1 MRRLVALSEAAL
13 SSRRSPLGA
22 RSLAS
27 SSGSFASSPEA
38 ASSSSASSSSSSSP
52 VGFAWDDEGEVSAL
66 RARLRAA
73 LADRRSSA
81 SLASTSGS
89 GFGVG
94 FGGRFG
100 YGATPPW
107 DATSSSA
114 RPSSDAGDS
123 PTASPAY
130 DPSAFD
136 EYFAWRPALVLRRAL
151 EIALRLGDV
160 GARVYVKRGDI
171 QDRAARLRRHL
182 TALGPAFVKLGQVL
196 STRADVLPASYCREL
211 AELQDNLPPAPR
223 EHAAALLEREMGG
236 VPVASLF
243 AHELPP
249 EPVAAASLAQVYRAR
264 LRDGPEV
271 AVKLQRPG
279 LAAAVALDATIL
291 RAMAR
296 VARTLFPLRSDVV
309 GIVDELVGRIFDEM
323 DYVAEAAS
331 ATRFAAEYAGD
342 GGAGAGLAGL
352 VRAPRIVPELSTR
365 AVLVME
371 WIDGARLTDVDAM
384 LASGLAPKDALD
396 RGVRCSLHQ
405 LLGTGFMH
413 SDPHPGNLVV
423 ARDGALVY
431 LDFGMVVEVPETAR
445 RAMIRGLVGFVNRD
459 AASLV
464 DDLAVLDFLP
474 AETNRAAAA
483 EALDAVFH
491 GVAGESEGDS
501 ESSSDA
507 SAYVGGSMPTG
518 SAVRGTNDFLG
529 VVSQLTTAL
538 AAHGFRLPPYFAR
551 VLRALA
557 ALEGTATGIDP
568 DFRVIERAYPHVL
581 ARVVADRSPEMRE
594 VLRRLVLEED
604 GVSVR
609 WSRVR
614 RLASAYAAAEASD
627 ADAPK
632 NAEEKKTKETKET
645 KETCAVTRAVRCAAE
660 TAAGV
665 FEGARAVA
673 AGTGPESASANL
685 DDSDSDS
692 DSAAAEAVRD
702 AARYVMSPDGAALRA
717 GLVRDFLDASDAG
730 IAALADEAA
739 GAGVSG
745 SISVSSEF
753 EELAR
758 LAEAG
763 RRAYLRAPR
772 TWAPVLAET
781 LTRPEAVEMAAR
793 VAEGLGERATCENAR
808 LVARKVVAEVA
819 RNM

>member
-13 SSRRSPLGA
+13 PSRRSPLRA
-22 RSLAS
+22 RASAS
-27 SSGSFASSPEA
+27 SSGSFASSPRA
-38 ASSSSASSSSSSSP
+38 ASSSSASSSSSP
-52 VGFAWDDEGEVSAL
+52 GGFAWDDEGEVSAL

-73 LADRRSSA
+73 LAERRSSA
-81 SLASTSGS
+81 SLASTAGS

-114 RPSSDAGDS
+114 RLSSDARAS

-236 VPVASLF
+236 VPVASIF
-243 AHELPP
+243 AREFPP

-296 VARTLFPLRSDVV
+296 VARTLLPLRSDVV

-331 ATRFAAEYAGD
+331 AERFAAAYAVD

-371 WIDGARLTDVDAM
+371 WIDGARLTDVDA
-384 LASGLAPKDALD
+384 LFASGLTPRDALD

-405 LLGTGFMH
+405 LLGAGFMH

-431 LDFGMVVEVPETAR
+431 LDFGMVVEIPETAR

-464 DDLAVLDFLP
+464 DDLADLRFLP
-474 AETNRAAAA
+474 ETTNRAAAA
-483 EALDAVFH
+483 EALAAVFH
-491 GVAGESEGDS
+491 GVAGDATGDS
-501 ESSSDA
+501 ETTDR
-507 SAYVGGSMPTG
+507 GSMPTG

-538 AAHGFRLPPYFAR
+538 ATHGFRLPPYFAR

-568 DFRVIERAYPHVL
+568 NFKVIERAYPHVL
-581 ARVVADRSPEMRE
+581 ARVVADRSPEMRD

-604 GVSVR
+604 GASVR
-609 WSRVR
+609 WNRVR
-614 RLASAYAAAEASD
+614 RVASAFAAASAAEDHASD
-627 ADAPK
+627 
-632 NAEEKKTKETKET
+632 EEDTKKTETKEE
-645 KETCAVTRAVRCAAE
+645 KETCAMTRAVTDAVRCAAE
-660 TAAGV
+660 TAAGAAI
-665 FEGARAVA
+665 GARAVA
-673 AGTGPESASANL
+673 FGTESERATREDDDEDSA
-685 DDSDSDS
+685 
-692 DSAAAEAVRD
+692 AAAEAVRD
-702 AARYVMSPDGAALRA
+702 AARYVLSPEGAALRA
-717 GLVRDFLDASDAG
+717 GMVRDFLDASDAG
-730 IAALADEAA
+730 IAALADETTVA
-739 GAGVSG
+739 GAAAA
-745 SISVSSEF
+745 SEF
-753 EELAR
+753 RELAR

-772 TWAPVLAET
+772 TWAPVFAET
-781 LTRPEAVEMAAR
+781 AARVETVEMVVR
-793 VAEGLGERATCENAR
+793 VAEGLGARATCENAR
-808 LVARKVVAEVA
+808 LVARRVAAEMA
-819 RNM
+819 RNA

>member
-1 MRRLVALSEAAL
+1 M
-13 SSRRSPLGA
+13 
-22 RSLAS
+22 
-27 SSGSFASSPEA
+27 
-38 ASSSSASSSSSSSP
+38 
-52 VGFAWDDEGEVSAL
+52 DDEGEVSAL

-73 LADRRSSA
+73 LAKRRSSA
-81 SLASTSGS
+81 SLASTAGS

-114 RPSSDAGDS
+114 RLSSDARAS

-211 AELQDNLPPAPR
+211 AELQDNLPPRPANTPPPSRARDGRRARRLHLRARIPR
-223 EHAAALLEREMGG
+223 TRR
-236 VPVASLF
+236 
-243 AHELPP
+243 
-249 EPVAAASLAQVYRAR
+249 AASLAQVYRAR

-296 VARTLFPLRSDVV
+296 VARTLLPLRSDVV

-331 ATRFAAEYAGD
+331 AERFAAAYAVD

-352 VRAPRIVPELSTR
+352 IRAPRIVPELSTR

-371 WIDGARLTDVDAM
+371 WIDGARLTDVDA
-384 LASGLAPKDALD
+384 LFASGLTPKDALD

-431 LDFGMVVEVPETAR
+431 LDFGMVVEIPETAR

-464 DDLAVLDFLP
+464 DDLADLRFLP
-474 AETNRAAAA
+474 ETTNRAAAA
-483 EALDAVFH
+483 EALAAVFH
-491 GVAGESEGDS
+491 GVAGDATGDS
-501 ESSSDA
+501 ETTDR
-507 SAYVGGSMPTG
+507 GSMPTG

-538 AAHGFRLPPYFAR
+538 ATHGFRLPPYFAR

-568 DFRVIERAYPHVL
+568 NFKVIERAYPHVL
-581 ARVVADRSPEMRE
+581 ARVVADRSPEMRD

-604 GVSVR
+604 GASVR
-609 WSRVR
+609 WNRVR
-614 RLASAYAAAEASD
+614 RVASAFAAVSAAEEHASD
-627 ADAPK
+627 EEETK
-632 NAEEKKTKETKET
+632 KTETKEEKKTR
-645 KETCAVTRAVRCAAE
+645 ETCAMTRAVMDAVRCAVE
-660 TAAGV
+660 TAAGAAI
-665 FEGARAVA
+665 GARAVA
-673 AGTGPESASANL
+673 FGTESERATRE
-685 DDSDSDS
+685 DDGEDAA
-692 DSAAAEAVRD
+692 AAAEAVRD
-702 AARYVMSPDGAALRA
+702 AARYVLAPEGAALRA
-717 GLVRDFLDASDAG
+717 GMVRDFLDASDAG
-730 IAALADEAA
+730 IAALEDETTVA
-739 GAGVSG
+739 GAAAA
-745 SISVSSEF
+745 SEF
-753 EELAR
+753 RELAR

-772 TWAPVLAET
+772 TWAPVFAET
-781 LTRPEAVEMAAR
+781 AARVETVEMVVR
-793 VAEGLGERATCENAR
+793 VAEGLGARATCENAR
-808 LVARKVVAEVA
+808 LVARRVAAEMA
-819 RNM
+819 RNA